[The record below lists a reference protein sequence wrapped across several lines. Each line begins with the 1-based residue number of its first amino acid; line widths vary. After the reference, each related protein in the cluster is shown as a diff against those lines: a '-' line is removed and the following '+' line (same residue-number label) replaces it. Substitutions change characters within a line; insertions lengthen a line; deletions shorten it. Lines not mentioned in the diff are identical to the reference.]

1 MRQVRCQ
8 FNCKLEG
15 SRTQIGF
22 GNVPDF
28 WCERPTVSGMTNI
41 YSVLGRAHPAR
52 YSKARSPESMNRNAN
67 FKISQYATTT
77 GEGVMALGWGG
88 EWLWRS
94 QQSVPL
100 AILIYPP
107 SIRRSSRSKGEL
119 RCSDL
124 VNACDVH
131 LYVLSKYTCPVVG
144 VIIKLDGSCQLTVTG
159 QDSTIAPFQGHQ

>member
-77 GEGVMALGWGG
+77 GKGGDGSGVDGGRMALEEPAKCATGDIN
-88 EWLWRS
+88 LS
-94 QQSVPL
+94 
-100 AILIYPP
+100 AIHP
-107 SIRRSSRSKGEL
+107 
-119 RCSDL
+119 
-124 VNACDVH
+124 
-131 LYVLSKYTCPVVG
+131 
-144 VIIKLDGSCQLTVTG
+144 
-159 QDSTIAPFQGHQ
+159 